1 MLHRLTHV
9 LSCREA
15 ARLVSEAQDR
25 PLTVTERVKLRLHLF
40 VCSGCSRFAR
50 QIEFLRDAVARFRT

>member
-15 ARLVSEAQDR
+15 ARLVSQAQDR
-25 PLTVTERVKLRLHLF
+25 PLTIAERVKLRLHLF
-40 VCSGCSRFAR
+40 VCSACSRFAR